1 MLNQYN
7 LYCDFKKQS
16 LTVFLIHFLGGV
28 NIFLLSF
35 LTGRF
40 GRKWFLVVGS
50 ILGVIGLIMVSVPSV
65 YFVSALGIGNS
76 LFVLGGD
83 WSFVV
88 LDV

>member
-7 LYCDFKKQS
+7 LYCDFNKQS

-50 ILGVIGLIMVSVPSV
+50 ILGIIGLIMVSVPSV
-65 YFVSALGIGNS
+65 YFVSALGIGNYI
-76 LFVLGGD
+76 FY
-83 WSFVV
+83 
-88 LDV
+88 